1 MTTATWTNDRHEAAC
16 AATDDV
22 SKATDS
28 ALVDALAL
36 RMEWLKKLAG
46 EDAQNMRH
54 VVKAILAELVR
65 RNDDKLLE
73 DLRELRGDK

>member
-1 MTTATWTNDRHEAAC
+1 MTTDTWTNDRHEAAC

-36 RMEWLKKLAG
+36 RMEWLVELEG
-46 EDAQNMRH
+46 EDLANMRR
-54 VVKAILAELVR
+54 VITEILAELGKR
-65 RNDDKLLE
+65 HAD
-73 DLRELRGDK
+73 